1 MPKNTEL
8 LREDWEPKPAGALYT
23 VSGSQNGEQLPIQ
36 ERHCPDSGLFWTSGP
51 SGMR

>member
-23 VSGSQNGEQLPIQ
+23 AQWEPEWGTASHTGEALP
-36 ERHCPDSGLFWTSGP
+36 
-51 SGMR
+51 